1 MPLTESITFKTKLQ
15 RHNRIVVPRHCRW
28 RYKMGPGELLKV
40 SVEQFNSESYRE
52 EEFLAKMASDGRLTI
67 PKLTIQILQ
76 QREEK
81 NLTGT
86 ILEVTISP
94 AGGSN
99 DALPLKVRKR
109 KCLAK
114 SRISE
119 KTWATQ
125 PLNNYFCC
133 SEGGA
138 FCSLDEAV

>member
-28 RYKMGPGELLKV
+28 RYKMEPGELLKV
-40 SVEQFNSESYRE
+40 NIEPFNSESYQE

-67 PKLTIQILQ
+67 PKLTMEILK

-94 AGGSN
+94 AGSSSN
-99 DALPLKVRKR
+99 DALPPESAETKMLGKIKDIRKN
-109 KCLAK
+109 LGN
-114 SRISE
+114 
-119 KTWATQ
+119 TT
-125 PLNNYFCC
+125 P
-133 SEGGA
+133 
-138 FCSLDEAV
+138 